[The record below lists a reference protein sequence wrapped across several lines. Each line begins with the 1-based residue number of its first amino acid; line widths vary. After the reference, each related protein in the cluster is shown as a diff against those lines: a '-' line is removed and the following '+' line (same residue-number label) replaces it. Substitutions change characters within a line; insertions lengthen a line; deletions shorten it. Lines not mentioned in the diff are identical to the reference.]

1 MKKFQN
7 IGLFYS
13 FLIFTWIGVLG
24 CASSKNTSLKEIK
37 TFKDYQEVP
46 LDKLISIVNTQAR
59 SIYNLKSSIF
69 IDFKSVGAEKKQ
81 SIQAKLA
88 VERPDKVLLIS
99 FKELLPTFFTMVS
112 DGIQFW
118 LYIPSKR
125 EVFVGKNHPRSSNT
139 QQENPLYRLRPYHL
153 VDALLLEEIT
163 PEETSHFIYMEV
175 VPGAYILN
183 IGDRGEAGS
192 GYYLRRR
199 IFIEHKTLRIRR
211 YQSFNE
217 KSALV
222 GDVTYDNYE
231 KVEKIQFPYRVT
243 IQRPWEGIEVALI
256 FREVEINTDLNPKM
270 FTFSLPKD
278 HKVVELEN

>member
-1 MKKFQN
+1 MKKIQHL
-7 IGLFYS
+7 GLFYG
-13 FLIFTWIGVLG
+13 FLVFIWIGVLG

-46 LDKLISIVNTQAR
+46 LAKLISLINTQAQ

-69 IDFKSVGAEKKQ
+69 IDFKSINTEKKQ
-81 SIQAKLA
+81 SIQARLA

-112 DGIQFW
+112 DGTQFW
-118 LYIPSKR
+118 LHIPSKR
-125 EVFVGKNHPRSSNT
+125 EVFIGKNHPRRLNT
-139 QQENPLYRLRPYHL
+139 RQENPIYSLRPYHL
-153 VDALLLEEIT
+153 VDALLLEEIN
-163 PEETSHFIYMEV
+163 PEETSHLVYMEV
-175 VPGAYILN
+175 VPGSYIIN
-183 IGDRGEAGS
+183 VGNRGEAGS
-192 GYYLRRR
+192 GYYPQRR
-199 IFIEHKTLRIRR
+199 IFIEQKTLRIRR

-217 KSALV
+217 KSVLIS
-222 GDVTYDNYE
+222 DVTYDNYG

-243 IQRPWEGIEVALI
+243 IQRPWEGIEVTLI